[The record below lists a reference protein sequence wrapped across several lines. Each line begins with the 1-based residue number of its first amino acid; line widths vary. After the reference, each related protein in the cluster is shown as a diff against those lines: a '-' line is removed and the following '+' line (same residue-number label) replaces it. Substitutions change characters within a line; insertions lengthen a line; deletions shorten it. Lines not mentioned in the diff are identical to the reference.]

1 MRKFDARDN
10 NTIFINENI
19 FRRIKRGMP
28 VSEVRNDLILF
39 IKSLSN
45 NSKINY

>member
-1 MRKFDARDN
+1 
-10 NTIFINENI
+10 
-19 FRRIKRGMP
+19 MP

-45 NSKINY
+45 NSKINYIFDQRVIKIEGGFQSEN